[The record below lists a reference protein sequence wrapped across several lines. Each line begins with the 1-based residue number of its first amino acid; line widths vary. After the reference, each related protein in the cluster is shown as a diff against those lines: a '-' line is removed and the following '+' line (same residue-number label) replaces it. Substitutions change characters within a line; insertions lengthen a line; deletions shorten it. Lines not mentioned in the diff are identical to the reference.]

1 MNSAIFTNPELL
13 KYWNLTRGGNKNQL
27 SVSELMQLGVTVK
40 CVDIYPV
47 QGAGVQA
54 LHLNDGYIDLNING
68 NLYTSFPDFIN
79 DSFGSFSEQKDI
91 INDSLAFK
99 VSNVSQSFQ
108 ALALS
113 GNLKNAQ
120 VNLLL
125 TILNPANGTVL
136 DNSLM
141 FSGYIDYFES
151 VSNNDDIKNELT
163 VYVNSIWKKLDVQQ
177 RTLAANS
184 AHQSTHKN
192 DEYFSLLGKINSQ
205 QTWKYKK

>member
-1 MNSAIFTNPELL
+1 MNQAVFTNSALL
-13 KYWNLTRGGNKNQL
+13 KYWNTTRGGNKTQL
-27 SVSELMQLGVTVK
+27 SISEVMQLGLTVK
-40 CVDIYPV
+40 CIDIYPV
-47 QGAGVQA
+47 QGSGVQA

-91 INDSLAFK
+91 SNDSMSFK

-108 ALALS
+108 VLALS
-113 GNLKNAQ
+113 GGLKNAQ
-120 VNLLL
+120 VNMWL
-125 TILNPANGTVL
+125 TILNPADATVL
-136 DNSLM
+136 DNSLIY
-141 FSGYIDYFES
+141 SGYLDYFES
-151 VSNNDDIKNELT
+151 ISNNDDLKNELT

-184 AHQSTHKN
+184 VHQSTHKN
-192 DEYFSLLGKINSQ
+192 DAYFSLLGKINSQ

>member
-13 KYWNLTRGGNKNQL
+13 KYWNLTRGGHKNQL
-27 SVSELMQLGVTVK
+27 SVSEVMQLGVTVK
-40 CVDIYPV
+40 CVDIYSV

-68 NLYTSFPDFIN
+68 NLYTSFPDLIN

-91 INDSLAFK
+91 SNDSLAFK

-120 VNLLL
+120 VNLWL

-151 VSNNDDIKNELT
+151 VSNNDDVKNELT

-184 AHQSTHKN
+184 VHQSTHKN